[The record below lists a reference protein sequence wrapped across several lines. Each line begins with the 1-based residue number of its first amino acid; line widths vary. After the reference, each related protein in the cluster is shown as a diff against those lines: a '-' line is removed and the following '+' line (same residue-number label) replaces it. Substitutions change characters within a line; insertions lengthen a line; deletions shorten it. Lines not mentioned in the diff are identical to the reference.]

1 MSNQGNT
8 TTNNILTLKDD
19 KLKRSEF
26 LDKLFVLFENF
37 GDQGFAMILN
47 GKYGSGKSTLLNF
60 IKEKN
65 SLANNFDI
73 VTYNAWENNLFD
85 NPLIPI
91 LYEISKLQ
99 KTSDKVKEHAKQIIK
114 NIPKIFL
121 STLTNAHSVD
131 ITSLTNNDN
140 IFEDY
145 DRYKDSIEKFRS
157 LLTES
162 CKEKKILFMIDEL
175 DRCLPEYQIK
185 VLEAV
190 YHLLEIPNLIV
201 IIALDREQLEC
212 SIKNKFGD
220 TQNTIGYLSK
230 FINYQVN
237 LPGDNAEYFI
247 QSLMTFECIDN
258 TTEEVKNL
266 LSKFLEIM
274 KFSVRDCKMIID
286 EINLI
291 CKDYSKDFFMLE
303 CWYPLLVAFIVI
315 VKYKSEPIYKKWFF
329 REKKPIYI
337 YEDILLK
344 DCTYSKFLEDI
355 KGTDIALIIDYLR
368 NPESQ
373 NTTLCR
379 LFLWN
384 LINAFFPVDS
394 IIKEDIIA
402 YTDIDKNDSPYAFH
416 NGFHFPDSINRI
428 IQKVNLFFF
437 DDTSYLKKIQD
448 FCKFD

>member
-1 MSNQGNT
+1 MSNQDNT
-8 TTNNILTLKDD
+8 AINNILTLKDD
-19 KLKRSEF
+19 QLKRSEF
-26 LDKLFVLFENF
+26 LDRLFVLFENF
-37 GDQGFAMILN
+37 GDQGFTMILN

-99 KTSDKVKEHAKQIIK
+99 KTSDKVKEQAKKIIK

-121 STLTNAHSVD
+121 STLANAHSVD
-131 ITSLTNNDN
+131 ITSLANNDN

-185 VLEAV
+185 VLESV

-220 TQNTIGYLSK
+220 AQNTIGYLSK

-237 LPGDNAEYFI
+237 LPGDETDKFLR
-247 QSLMTFECIDN
+247 SLMTFECDDTDTDDIKMLISD
-258 TTEEVKNL
+258 
-266 LSKFLEIM
+266 FLEIM

-291 CKDYSKDFFMLE
+291 CRDNLKKKKMLRY
-303 CWYPLLVAFIVI
+303 WYPLLTAFIVI
-315 VKYKSEPIYKKWFF
+315 VKYKNESIYKKWFF
-329 REKKPIYI
+329 KEKEPYYI
-337 YEDILLK
+337 LSTVSLK
-344 DCTYSKFLEDI
+344 DCNYSKFLDDI
-355 KGTDIALIIDYLR
+355 KGTDIALIIDYLL
-368 NPESQ
+368 NDNSI
-373 NTTLCR
+373 NSLSS

-384 LINAFFPVDS
+384 LIDAFFDVNS
-394 IIKEDIIA
+394 INRDDVLT
-402 YTDIDKNDSPYAFH
+402 YTGLHQNDLPYALH
-416 NGFHFPDSINRI
+416 SGFHFPDSINRI
-428 IQKVNLFFF
+428 IRKVNLLTF
-437 DDTSYLKKIQD
+437 D
-448 FCKFD
+448 

>member
-1 MSNQGNT
+1 MSNQDNSA
-8 TTNNILTLKDD
+8 TNNILTLKDD

-26 LDKLFVLFENF
+26 LDRLFVLFENF
-37 GDQGFAMILN
+37 EDQGFTMILN

-65 SLANNFDI
+65 SLANKFDI

-121 STLTNAHSVD
+121 STLANAHSVD
-131 ITSLTNNDN
+131 MMSLTNNDN

-220 TQNTIGYLSK
+220 AQNTIGYLSK

-237 LPGDNAEYFI
+237 LPGDEAEEFLK
-247 QSLMTFECIDN
+247 SLMTFECTEN
-258 TTEEVKNL
+258 TTQNVKDM
-266 LSKFLEIM
+266 LSNFLDIM

-291 CKDYSKDFFMLE
+291 CGNNSKKAF
-303 CWYPLLVAFIVI
+303 WYPLLVAFVVI
-315 VKYKSEPIYKKWFF
+315 VKYKSESIYKKWFF
-329 REKKPIYI
+329 KEKKLNYTNKVII
-337 YEDILLK
+337 FK
-344 DCTYSKFLEDI
+344 DCVYSKFLEDI

-373 NTTLCR
+373 NTLCS

-384 LINAFFPVDS
+384 LINAFSNID
-394 IIKEDIIA
+394 A
-402 YTDIDKNDSPYAFH
+402 YYSDDFMNYINSNQKDLSYALH
-416 NGFHFPDSINRI
+416 TGFRFPDSINRI
-428 IQKVNLFFF
+428 IQKVNLFSF
-437 DDTSYLKKIQD
+437 D
-448 FCKFD
+448 